1 MEEKAKKLYDERV
14 KIMSDAIAMKEP
26 DRIPVA
32 PFLASVVQRLE
43 GSSYRDLY
51 YDYDRAGQAAVDF
64 YTKYPVDA
72 CTGCRFTSGKAQE
85 VAGINIIDWPGQPGT
100 KISIHSSHQ
109 VHEIE
114 YLTPEECYDTMIKD
128 FDGFYLRHYIPRVF
142 DGLKGLESLTFSPA
156 TILSTGG
163 GLGPLLKPEFLET
176 IDKLK
181 QIAEYD
187 AEAAA
192 KSAFWSAKIEDLGI
206 PKLFTGGGEVPF
218 DVISDYLR
226 TTLPAMTDLF
236 EYESEIIEL
245 CDMIADRQIAS
256 WKYFETAQMPVK
268 RVMFWM
274 HKGMD
279 GFMSPG
285 QFETLYWKPFMK
297 VVHALA
303 EMDVTSIIYTEGK
316 YDSRLEQMVDL
327 SEKKCVVHF
336 ENVNLQNA
344 KNIVGKNSC
353 ITANFPVY
361 LLEYGTEEQVIE
373 EAKRQI
379 DIGAPGGGFIFET
392 NASIENVKRVNL
404 LDLYDTVRTYGKK

>member
-14 KIMSDAIAMKEP
+14 KIMSDAIAMKVP

-163 GLGPLLKPEFLET
+163 GLGPLLKPEFLEI

-218 DVISDYLR
+218 DVISDYFR

-268 RVMFWM
+268 RVFFPL
-274 HKGMD
+274 HKAMD
-279 GFMSPG
+279 GFMSPE
-285 QFETLYWKPFMK
+285 QFEKIYMKPYLKMLDYLIGIGVTPFVFTEGPYNSRLDQM
-297 VVHALA
+297 A
-303 EMDVTSIIYTEGK
+303 EMLPKGCLVAFET
-316 YDSRLEQMVDL
+316 VDM
-327 SEKKCVVHF
+327 KR
-336 ENVNLQNA
+336 A
-344 KNIVGKNSC
+344 KETVGKTNC
-353 ITANFPVY
+353 ITGNLSLY
-361 LLEYGTEEQVIE
+361 TLEFGTKEETI
-373 EAKRQI
+373 RQTKELI
-379 DIGAPGGGFIFET
+379 DICAPGGGYIFGASGCVENAKRENLEAMLET
-392 NASIENVKRVNL
+392 
-404 LDLYDTVRTYGKK
+404 LDTYGRK